1 MGVRIGF
8 VAVTSDLDGLISA
21 FAQAWP
27 TYEQAVRASL
37 ASLEDYGEWQKQ
49 HARFVSAKDW
59 SLSNASIEVFGF
71 MQEGPWSILLDNAYV
86 LCADEAA
93 LADLSATF
101 GRCLSFILDSAGAMA
116 SFMCFQQGA
125 LVRRITSVDGIVSA
139 SGEPLPEESDM
150 TMNTFGPQEAGALQR
165 RIGLHFLSELPP
177 REIVAVACIDRRDY
191 TSSSARSQMAA
202 EAQPGKQ
209 PWWKLW

>member
-8 VAVTSDLDGLISA
+8 VAVTSDLDGLIGA
-21 FAQAWP
+21 FAKAWP
-27 TYEQAVRASL
+27 TYEQAARASL
-37 ASLEDYGEWQKQ
+37 ASLEDFGEWQRQ

-71 MQEGPWSILLDNAYV
+71 MQEGPWSILLDSAYV
-86 LCADEAA
+86 LCADEAV
-93 LADLSATF
+93 LADLSATV
-101 GRCLSFILDSAGAMA
+101 GRCLSFTLDSAGALV
-116 SFMCFQQGA
+116 SFMCFQQGT

-139 SGEPLPEESDM
+139 SGEPLPEESSM
-150 TMNTFGPQEAGALQR
+150 NMNTFGPQEAEALQR
-165 RIGLHFLSELPP
+165 RIGLRFLSELPA

-191 TSSSARSQMAA
+191 TGSGAQSQVAA
-202 EAQPGKQ
+202 EARPAKQ